1 MSSKKKED
9 EDKKNSMLYISF
21 NQDNSFFAIGTE
33 KDFYI
38 YKADDLDKGS
48 YKGEMNGGIGIV
60 EMVENSNFLILTG
73 GGEKPKF
80 DKKKV
85 IIWDDFEKKIISEL
99 KFSTEIK
106 LVKYKKNYL
115 FVICQKRIYIF
126 NFDTFEN
133 ICSIDTGNNTKELIA
148 INKNESP
155 SLIAYPSE
163 NKENEIE
170 IIDYLKYEEKN
181 KVLINF
187 SDSVSKISMNN
198 DGRLIVSAN
207 GHGTIIRIHSCK
219 NGTLLMEFKRGIE
232 KAIINTICFDNET
245 NLMAV
250 SSSKGTIHIFTMR
263 STFNKLNEI
272 EKKNQNGDNKNIK
285 NKDKNKKKNKDEN
298 KIEENQQDN
307 KNGEIKNEN
316 KIEDNNEKN
325 EIKNINIINNEDKNE
340 QNNNKIEND
349 NKNTPGD
356 SILIENSKSLFG
368 NTEKSFAKV
377 RLKSVESICAF
388 IKTNELV
395 VVTSDSN
402 WYIYNI
408 DLKKGGDCIKQ
419 KDKKIEFNK

>member
-1 MSSKKKED
+1 MSSKKKDE

-38 YKADDLDKGS
+38 YKADDLNKGS

-60 EMVENSNFLILTG
+60 EMVENSNFLILAG
-73 GGEKPKF
+73 GGDKPKF
-80 DKKKV
+80 DKKQV
-85 IIWDDFEKKIISEL
+85 IIWDDFEKKIICEL

-106 LVKYKKNYL
+106 LVQYKKNYL

-163 NKENEIE
+163 KKENEIE
-170 IIDYLKYEEKN
+170 IMDYLNNENKN
-181 KVLINF
+181 KILINF
-187 SDSVSKISMNN
+187 NDSVSKISMNN

-219 NGTLLMEFKRGIE
+219 YGTLLMEFKRGIE

-263 STFNKLNEI
+263 STFNKLSEI
-272 EKKNQNGDNKNIK
+272 EKQNPIDDTKIKK

-298 KIEENQQDN
+298 KIEENHSDN
-307 KNGEIKNEN
+307 KNGENKNEN
-316 KIEDNNEKN
+316 IIENNNE
-325 EIKNINIINNEDKNE
+325 NIINNEDKNE
-340 QNNNKIEND
+340 QNNININNNSEKESKIEKALSD
-349 NKNTPGD
+349 N
-356 SILIENSKSLFG
+356 ILIENSKSLFG
-368 NTEKSFAKV
+368 HTEKSFAKV
-377 RLKSVESICAF
+377 RLKSVDSICAF

-408 DLKKGGDCIKQ
+408 DLKKGGDCKKQ
-419 KDKKIEFNK
+419 IEKRIELNK

>member
-1 MSSKKKED
+1 MSSKKKD
-9 EDKKNSMLYISF
+9 EENKKNSMLYISF

-60 EMVENSNFLILTG
+60 EMVENSNFLILAG

-80 DKKKV
+80 DKKQV
-85 IIWDDFEKKIISEL
+85 IIWDDFEKKIICEL

-106 LVKYKKNYL
+106 LVQYKKNYL

-126 NFDTFEN
+126 NFETFEN

-170 IIDYLKYEEKN
+170 IMDYLNKENNN

-187 SDSVSKISMNN
+187 NDSVSKISMNN

-219 NGTLLMEFKRGIE
+219 YGTLLMEFKRGIE
-232 KAIINTICFDNET
+232 KAIINTICFDNES

-263 STFNKLNEI
+263 STFKKLNEI
-272 EKKNQNGDNKNIK
+272 EKQNPIDDFKIITKN
-285 NKDKNKKKNKDEN
+285 DKNKKKNKDEN
-298 KIEENQQDN
+298 KIEENPQDN
-307 KNGEIKNEN
+307 KNGENKNEN
-316 KIEDNNEKN
+316 IIDNNN
-325 EIKNINIINNEDKNE
+325 EIKNENIINNEEKNE
-340 QNNNKIEND
+340 QNNININNKS
-349 NKNTPGD
+349 PGD
-356 SILIENSKSLFG
+356 NISIENSKSLFG
-368 NTEKSFAKV
+368 HTEKSFAKV
-377 RLKSVESICAF
+377 RLKSVDSICAF
-388 IKTNELV
+388 IKTSELV

-402 WYIYNI
+402 WYIYKI
-408 DLKKGGDCIKQ
+408 DLQKGGDCEKQ
-419 KDKKIEFNK
+419 KGKRIELNK